1 MSLQDIR
8 ELPLNLTKN
17 GLQYIAKQYQTIYD
31 AYFGSDDDN
40 SEKPL
45 DVPFM
50 LDGYGE
56 WTDMDNF
63 YPNAPRKS
71 YYGTWLY
78 EAHIKGDA
86 EPDTYIQ
93 NLTFSS
99 SYSDANTNNN
109 WISQADKDS
118 AKQFLD
124 NLIPYTIGRGSNFSF
139 PIGVSRTDGGTYV
152 GLGTYNAQ
160 YGVANT
166 NNIFLV
172 SSGNYQVNGKTK
184 VTLRY
189 ITKGSYEGSYDN
201 NYGLFINLY
210 KDSELYVNTYNNNLV
225 NGDTFN
231 TYNYTTQEGD
241 TVTTYYNDHTVIMPV
256 VGLAGGFAYVDL
268 KGIFD
273 GILPD
278 INVSLGLDGDDA
290 LYFPSY
296 DEIKYEDMGS
306 FYITPIK
313 QLDKLPL
320 APDIA
325 DTVIDVSDYVDL
337 LGGSATALFN
347 ALDGLGLSLI
357 ATFTFLSVLVIRHLK
372 R

>member
-1 MSLQDIR
+1 MALKDIT

-31 AYFGSDDDN
+31 AYFGSDEDN
-40 SEKPL
+40 SEKPMNI
-45 DVPFM
+45 PFI

-56 WTDMDNF
+56 WSDLDNF
-63 YPNAPRKS
+63 YPNAPRVS
-71 YYGTWLY
+71 YCGTWLY
-78 EAHIKGDA
+78 EVHINGNA

-93 NLTFSS
+93 NLTFSA
-99 SYSDANTNNN
+99 SYSDANSSNDSVNATN
-109 WISQADKDS
+109 
-118 AKQFLD
+118 KQRAHEFLGG
-124 NLIPYTIGRGSNFSF
+124 LVPYSIERGTNFDF
-139 PIGVSRTDGGTYV
+139 PIGVSRNDGGSYT
-152 GLGTYNAQ
+152 GLGVYNPQ

-166 NNIFLV
+166 NNVFHI
-172 SSGNYQVNGKTK
+172 SSGNTQANNMTK

-189 ITKGSYEGSYDN
+189 INKNEYWGSYAN

-210 KDSELYVNTYNNNLV
+210 KDSQLYVNTYNNNLV
-225 NGDTFN
+225 SGDTFN
-231 TYNYTTQEGD
+231 TYNYTTLEGD

-256 VGLAGGFAYVDL
+256 VGLAGGVAYVDL

-290 LYFPSY
+290 LYFPTY

-313 QLDKLPL
+313 QIDNLPV
-320 APDIA
+320 APDVG
-325 DTVIDVSDYVDL
+325 DTVPDISDYLTMV
-337 LGGSATALFN
+337 GGAVTSFYN
-347 ALDGLGLSLI
+347 MVDGLGVSLML
-357 ATFTFLSVLVIRHLK
+357 TFTFLSVLAIASII
-372 R
+372 